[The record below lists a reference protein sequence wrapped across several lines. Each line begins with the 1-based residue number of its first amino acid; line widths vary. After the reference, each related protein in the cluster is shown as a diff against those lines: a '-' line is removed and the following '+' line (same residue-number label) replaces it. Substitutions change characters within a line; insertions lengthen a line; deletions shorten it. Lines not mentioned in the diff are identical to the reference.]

1 MRKRTDSPAD
11 DRPRCVQFARGKND
25 GQDYAIKFF
34 TMREA
39 FEREDA
45 LYSNKVRTTCSC
57 LLEWIRNKHIAAQVL
72 SWSARCVK
80 LSSMRM

>member
-1 MRKRTDSPAD
+1 MLLHCVAAALPLCIRSWCPTGLRLSMLLMYSDSAI
-11 DRPRCVQFARGKND
+11 RRVVRVQFARGKND

-45 LYSNKVRTTCSC
+45 LYSNKVC
-57 LLEWIRNKHIAAQVL
+57 LPAP
-72 SWSARCVK
+72 
-80 LSSMRM
+80 